1 MTKKTRIPY
10 ASWLI
15 AERQRRGWTQ
25 ADLARAAGLH
35 PRTIYMVES
44 GQTPRQATLQKI
56 AAALQGHTPI
66 VPENVDIPDSLA
78 GDLDTALPGPGAAIA
93 SPANP
98 ENIPPDYPPG

>member
-1 MTKKTRIPY
+1 MTKKTRIPL

-15 AERQRRGWTQ
+15 AERSRRGWTQ

-66 VPENVDIPDSLA
+66 VPEDVDIPDSLA
-78 GDLDTALPGPGAAIA
+78 GDLDAALSAPGAAIA
-93 SPANP
+93 SPADP
-98 ENIPPDYPPG
+98 DIPPDYPPG